1 MKKRRLLAS
10 LLLMILLA
18 STVALSGCSGDKENS
33 SSSITIG
40 IPQDIEDSLDPHDML
55 AAGTKEIFFNVYE
68 GLYKADSDGNLVPA
82 VASDVQIAE
91 DGLTYTFTVREGVK
105 FHNGNLVT
113 AEDIKYSVE
122 KFADIE
128 GGAPSVAAFSNIE
141 SVEVTEDGKV
151 TIKLA
156 QPDSDFLTMLS
167 TIEAAI
173 IPADNADPDSNAI
186 GTGPYKYVSRSP
198 LENVKME
205 RFDEY
210 WGEAAHIEKVTFKI
224 CANAD
229 TIAMELNGGSIDM
242 FSRLTTAQMAELDME
257 KYNVLE
263 GNMNLVQALYLN
275 NDFEPFSDIRVRQA
289 LCYAVNRQEVLD
301 FVSDGNG
308 TIIGTSMIPAFGK
321 YYDESLAELYPYDV
335 TKAKELLA
343 EAGYGDGFTFT
354 ITVPSNYQQHVDTAQ
369 VIAEQLKDVNVT
381 AEIQLVDWN
390 TWLSETY
397 TNRNYEATVIGVDA
411 PQLTATAF
419 LDRFVSTAGDNFVN
433 YENAD
438 YDVAFANAMATTDEA
453 QKVVYFKECETYL
466 ANDAANV
473 YIQDLPEFTA
483 LNKKYAGYEFYP
495 MYVMDVSKIYI
506 VDEQITEQ

>member
-1 MKKRRLLAS
+1 
-10 LLLMILLA
+10 MILLTG
-18 STVALSGCSGDKENS
+18 TVALSGCSGDKENNS

-68 GLYKADSDGNLVPA
+68 GLYKVDSDGNLVPA
-82 VASDVQIAE
+82 VAEDVEISE

-105 FHNGNLVT
+105 FHDGSLVT
-113 AEDIKYSVE
+113 AEDIQYSVH

-128 GGAPSVAAFSNIE
+128 NGEPSIAAFSNIE
-141 SVEVTEDGKV
+141 AVEVVDDSHV
-151 TIKLA
+151 AIILA

-173 IPADNADPDSNAI
+173 IPAGNENPDSNAI

-198 LENVKME
+198 MENVKME
-205 RFDEY
+205 KFDEY
-210 WGEAAHIEKVTFKI
+210 WGENAHIEKVTFKI

-229 TIAMELNGGSIDM
+229 TIALELNGGSIDM
-242 FSRLTTAQMAELDME
+242 FSRLTTAQMAELDTE

-263 GNMNLVQALYLN
+263 GTMNLVQALYLN
-275 NDFEPFSDIRVRQA
+275 NDFEPFADVRVRQA
-289 LCYAVNRQEVLD
+289 LCYAINRQEILE
-301 FVSDGNG
+301 FVSDGKG
-308 TIIGTSMIPAFGK
+308 TVIGTSMIPAFGK
-321 YYDESLAELYPYDV
+321 YYDESLTDMYPYNV
-335 TKAKELLA
+335 QKAKDLLA
-343 EAGYGDGFTFT
+343 EAGYADGFTFT

-369 VIAEQLKDVNVT
+369 VIAQQLQAVGIT

-397 TNRNYEATVIGVDA
+397 TNRQYEATVIGVDA

-419 LDRFVSTAGDNFVN
+419 LDRFVSTAGDNFIN
-433 YENAD
+433 YANAE
-438 YDVAFANAMATTDEA
+438 YDVAFENATSTTDEA
-453 QKVVYFKECETYL
+453 EKVVYFKECEALLTK
-466 ANDAANV
+466 DAANV

-483 LNKKYAGYEFYP
+483 LNKKFAGYEFYP
-495 MYVMDVSKIYI
+495 VYVMDVSKIYI
-506 VDEQITEQ
+506 VEEAAE

>member
-1 MKKRRLLAS
+1 MKKRRMLIS
-10 LLLMILLA
+10 LLLMILLT

-68 GLYKADSDGNLVPA
+68 GLYKADSEGNLVPA
-82 VASDVQIAE
+82 VASGVEISE
-91 DGLTYTFTVREGVK
+91 DGLTYTFTVKEGVK
-105 FHNGNLVT
+105 FHNGNAVT

-128 GGAPSVAAFSNIE
+128 GGAPSIAAFSNIE
-141 SVEVTEDGKV
+141 SVEIADDTKV
-151 TIKLA
+151 AIKLA

-173 IPADNADPDSNAI
+173 IPADNADPDANAI

-198 LENVKME
+198 LTNVKME
-205 RFDEY
+205 RFDDY
-210 WGEAAHIEKVTFKI
+210 WGEKAHIEKVTFKI

-275 NDFEPFSDIRVRQA
+275 NDFEPFSDVRVRQA
-289 LCYAVNRQEVLD
+289 LCYAVNREEVLD
-301 FVSDGNG
+301 FVSDGKG

-335 TKAKELLA
+335 QKAKDLLA

-369 VIAEQLKDVNVT
+369 VVAEQLKDINVT

-397 TNRNYEATVIGVDA
+397 SNRNYEATVIGVDA

-466 ANDAANV
+466 AKDAANV

-483 LNKKYAGYEFYP
+483 LSKEYAGYEFYP

-506 VDEQITEQ
+506 VE

>member
-1 MKKRRLLAS
+1 MKKRRMLIS
-10 LLLMILLA
+10 LLLMILLT

-82 VASDVQIAE
+82 VASGVEISE
-91 DGLTYTFTVREGVK
+91 DGLTYTFTVKEGVK
-105 FHNGNLVT
+105 FHNGNPVT

-128 GGAPSVAAFSNIE
+128 GGAPSIAAFSNIE
-141 SVEVTEDGKV
+141 SVEIADDTKV
-151 TIKLA
+151 AIKLA

-173 IPADNADPDSNAI
+173 IPADNADPDTNAI

-198 LENVKME
+198 LTNVKME
-205 RFDEY
+205 RFDDY
-210 WGEAAHIEKVTFKI
+210 WGEKAHIEKVTFKI

-275 NDFEPFSDIRVRQA
+275 NDFEPFSDVRVRQA
-289 LCYAVNRQEVLD
+289 LCYAVNREEVLD
-301 FVSDGNG
+301 FVSDGKG

-335 TKAKELLA
+335 QKAKDLLA

-369 VIAEQLKDVNVT
+369 VIAEQLKDVNIT

-397 TNRNYEATVIGVDA
+397 SNRNYEATVIGVDA

-466 ANDAANV
+466 AKDATNV

-506 VDEQITEQ
+506 VDASAE

>member
-1 MKKRRLLAS
+1 MKKRRMLIS
-10 LLLMILLA
+10 LLLMILLT
-18 STVALSGCSGDKENS
+18 STVALSGCSGDKDNS

-68 GLYKADSDGNLVPA
+68 GLYKADSEGNLVPA
-82 VASDVQIAE
+82 VASGVEISE
-91 DGLTYTFTVREGVK
+91 DGLTYTFTVKEGVK
-105 FHNGNLVT
+105 FHNGNPVT

-128 GGAPSVAAFSNIE
+128 GGAPSIAAFSNIE
-141 SVEVTEDGKV
+141 SVEIADDTKV
-151 TIKLA
+151 AIKLA

-173 IPADNADPDSNAI
+173 IPADNADPDANAI

-198 LENVKME
+198 LTNVKME
-205 RFDEY
+205 RFDDY
-210 WGEAAHIEKVTFKI
+210 WGEKAHIEKVTFKI

-275 NDFEPFSDIRVRQA
+275 NDFEPFSDVRVRQA
-289 LCYAVNRQEVLD
+289 LCYAVNREEVLD
-301 FVSDGNG
+301 FVSDGKG

-335 TKAKELLA
+335 QKAKDLLA

-397 TNRNYEATVIGVDA
+397 SNRNYEATVIGVDA

-466 ANDAANV
+466 AKDAANV

-506 VDEQITEQ
+506 VE

>member
-1 MKKRRLLAS
+1 MKKRRLFAG
-10 LLLMILLA
+10 LLLMILLT

-82 VASDVQIAE
+82 VASDVEISE

-105 FHNGNLVT
+105 FHNGNPVT
-113 AEDIKYSVE
+113 AEDVRYSVA

-141 SVEVTEDGKV
+141 AIEITEEGSVA
-151 TIKLA
+151 IKLA

-173 IPADNADPDSNAI
+173 IPADNADPDGNAI
-186 GTGPYKYVSRSP
+186 GTGPYQYMSRSP
-198 LENVKME
+198 LTNVKME
-205 RFDEY
+205 RFDDY
-210 WGEAAHIEKVTFKI
+210 WGEKAHIEKVTFKI

-242 FSRLTTAQMAELDME
+242 FSRLTAAQMAELDME

-275 NDFEPFSDIRVRQA
+275 NDFEPFSDVRVRQA
-289 LCYAVNRQEVLD
+289 LCYAVNREEVLD
-301 FVSDGNG
+301 FVSDGKG

-321 YYDESLAELYPYDV
+321 YYDESLSEMYPYDV
-335 TKAKELLA
+335 EKAKDLLA
-343 EAGYGDGFTFT
+343 EAGYADGFTFT

-369 VIAEQLKDVNVT
+369 VIAEQLKEVNVT

-397 TNRNYEATVIGVDA
+397 SNRNYEATVIGVDA

-419 LDRFVSTAGDNFVN
+419 LDRFVSSAGDNFVN

-453 QKVVYFKECETYL
+453 QKVVYFGECQTYL
-466 ANDAANV
+466 AKDAANV

-506 VDEQITEQ
+506 VETSAE

>member
-10 LLLMILLA
+10 LLLMILLT

-82 VASDVQIAE
+82 VASGVEISE

-128 GGAPSVAAFSNIE
+128 GGAPSIAAFSNIE
-141 SVEVTEDGKV
+141 SVEVTDEAHV
-151 TIKLA
+151 AIQLA

-173 IPADNADPDSNAI
+173 IPADNADPDRNAI
-186 GTGPYKYVSRSP
+186 GTGPYMYVSRSP
-198 LENVKME
+198 LTNVKME

-210 WGEAAHIEKVTFKI
+210 WGDAAHIENVTFKI
-224 CANAD
+224 CSNAD

-275 NDFEPFSDIRVRQA
+275 NDFEPFSDVRVRQA

-301 FVSDGNG
+301 FVSDGKG
-308 TIIGTSMIPAFGK
+308 TVIGTSMIPAFGK
-321 YYDESLAELYPYDV
+321 YYDESLAELYPYNVD
-335 TKAKELLA
+335 TAQKLLA
-343 EAGYGDGFTFT
+343 EAGYADGFTFT

-453 QKVVYFKECETYL
+453 QKVVYFGECQTYL
-466 ANDAANV
+466 AEDAANV

-506 VDEQITEQ
+506 VETSAE

>member
-1 MKKRRLLAS
+1 MKKRRMLIS
-10 LLLMILLA
+10 LLLMILLT

-82 VASDVQIAE
+82 VASGVEISE

-128 GGAPSVAAFSNIE
+128 GGEPSIAAFSNIE
-141 SVEVTEDGKV
+141 SVEVTEAGSV
-151 TIKLA
+151 AIQLA

-173 IPADNADPDSNAI
+173 IPADNADPDRNAI
-186 GTGPYKYVSRSP
+186 GTGPYMYVSRSP
-198 LENVKME
+198 LTNVKME

-210 WGEAAHIEKVTFKI
+210 WGDVAHIEKVTFKI
-224 CANAD
+224 CSNAD

-275 NDFEPFSDIRVRQA
+275 NDFEPFTDVRVRQA

-301 FVSDGNG
+301 FVSDGKG
-308 TIIGTSMIPAFGK
+308 TVIGTSMIPAFGK
-321 YYDESLAELYPYDV
+321 YYDESLAELYPYNVD
-335 TKAKELLA
+335 TAKKLLA
-343 EAGYGDGFTFT
+343 EAGYADGFTFT

-397 TNRNYEATVIGVDA
+397 SNRNYEATVIGVDA

-453 QKVVYFKECETYL
+453 QKVVYFGECQTYL
-466 ANDAANV
+466 AEDAANV

-506 VDEQITEQ
+506 VDASAE

>member
-1 MKKRRLLAS
+1 MKKRRLFAG
-10 LLLMILLA
+10 LLLMILLT

-82 VASDVQIAE
+82 VASDVEISE

-105 FHNGNLVT
+105 FHNGNPVT
-113 AEDIKYSVE
+113 AEDVRYSVA

-141 SVEVTEDGKV
+141 AIEITEEGSVA
-151 TIKLA
+151 IKLA

-173 IPADNADPDSNAI
+173 IPADNADPDGNAI
-186 GTGPYKYVSRSP
+186 GTGPYQYVSRSP
-198 LENVKME
+198 LTNVKME
-205 RFDEY
+205 RFDDY
-210 WGEAAHIEKVTFKI
+210 WGEKAHIEKVTFKI

-242 FSRLTTAQMAELDME
+242 FSRLTAAQMAELDME

-275 NDFEPFSDIRVRQA
+275 NDFEPFSDVRVRQA
-289 LCYAVNRQEVLD
+289 LCYAVNREEVLD
-301 FVSDGNG
+301 FVSDGKG

-321 YYDESLAELYPYDV
+321 YYDESLSEMYPYDV
-335 TKAKELLA
+335 EKAKDLLA
-343 EAGYGDGFTFT
+343 EAGYADGFTFT

-369 VIAEQLKDVNVT
+369 VIAEQLKEVNVT

-397 TNRNYEATVIGVDA
+397 SNRNYEATVIGVDA

-419 LDRFVSTAGDNFVN
+419 LDRFVSSAGDNFVN

-453 QKVVYFKECETYL
+453 QKVVYFGECQTYL
-466 ANDAANV
+466 AKDAANV

-506 VDEQITEQ
+506 VETSAE

>member
-1 MKKRRLLAS
+1 
-10 LLLMILLA
+10 MILLT
-18 STVALSGCSGDKENS
+18 STVALSGCSGDKDNS

-68 GLYKADSDGNLVPA
+68 GLYKADSEGNLVPA
-82 VASDVQIAE
+82 VAGSVEISE
-91 DGLTYTFTVREGVK
+91 DGLTYTFTVKEGVK

-128 GGAPSVAAFSNIE
+128 GGAPSIAAFSNIAA
-141 SVEVTEDGKV
+141 VE
-151 TIKLA
+151 IKEEGAVAIQLT

-173 IPADNADPDSNAI
+173 IPADNADPDANAI
-186 GTGPYKYVSRSP
+186 GTGPYMYVSRSP
-198 LENVKME
+198 LTNVKME
-205 RFDEY
+205 RFDDY
-210 WGEAAHIEKVTFKI
+210 WGEKAHIENVTFKI

-275 NDFEPFSDIRVRQA
+275 NDFEPFTDIRVRQA
-289 LCYAVNRQEVLD
+289 LCYAINREEVLD
-301 FVSDGNG
+301 FVSDGKG

-335 TKAKELLA
+335 QKAKDLLA

-397 TNRNYEATVIGVDA
+397 SNRNYEATVIGVDA

-419 LDRFVSTAGDNFVN
+419 LDRFMSTAGDNFVN
-433 YENAD
+433 YANED
-438 YDVAFANAMATTDEA
+438 YDKAFANAMATTDEA

-466 ANDAANV
+466 AKDAANV

-506 VDEQITEQ
+506 VETSAE

>member
-1 MKKRRLLAS
+1 MKKRRMLIS
-10 LLLMILLA
+10 LLLMILLT
-18 STVALSGCSGDKENS
+18 STVALSGCSGDKDNS

-68 GLYKADSDGNLVPA
+68 GLYKADSEGNLVPA
-82 VASDVQIAE
+82 VASGVEISE
-91 DGLTYTFTVREGVK
+91 DGLTYTFTVKEGVK
-105 FHNGNLVT
+105 FHNGNPVT

-128 GGAPSVAAFSNIE
+128 GGAPSIAAFSNIE
-141 SVEVTEDGKV
+141 SVEIADDTKV
-151 TIKLA
+151 AIKLA

-173 IPADNADPDSNAI
+173 IPADNADPDANAI

-198 LENVKME
+198 LTNVKME
-205 RFDEY
+205 RFDDY
-210 WGEAAHIEKVTFKI
+210 WGEKAHIEKVTFKI

-275 NDFEPFSDIRVRQA
+275 NDFEPFSDVRVRQA
-289 LCYAVNRQEVLD
+289 LCYAVNREEVLD
-301 FVSDGNG
+301 FVSDGKG

-335 TKAKELLA
+335 QKAKDLLA

-397 TNRNYEATVIGVDA
+397 SNRNYEATVIGVDA

-466 ANDAANV
+466 AKDAANV

-506 VDEQITEQ
+506 VDASAE

>member
-1 MKKRRLLAS
+1 MKRRLIAS
-10 LLLMILLA
+10 LLLMILLV
-18 STVALSGCSGDKENS
+18 STVALSACSGDKENDS

-82 VASDVQIAE
+82 VASDVEISE
-91 DGLTYTFTVREGVK
+91 DGLTYTFEVREGVK
-105 FHNGNLVT
+105 FHNGNTVT
-113 AEDIKYSVE
+113 AEDIKYSVD

-128 GGAPSVAAFSNIE
+128 GGAPSIAAFSNITAVEIVDE
-141 SVEVTEDGKV
+141 SHVA
-151 TIKLA
+151 IKLA
-156 QPDSDFLTMLS
+156 QADSDFLTMLA

-173 IPADNADPDSNAI
+173 IPADNADPDTNAI
-186 GTGPYKYVSRSP
+186 GTGPYMYASRSP

-210 WGEAAHIEKVTFKI
+210 WGEAAHIENVTFKI
-224 CANAD
+224 CSNAD

-242 FSRLTTAQMAELDME
+242 FSRLTTAQLAEVDME
-257 KYNVLE
+257 KFQVLE
-263 GNMNLVQALYLN
+263 GTMNLVQALYLN
-275 NDFEPFSDIRVRQA
+275 NDFEPFSDVRVRQA
-289 LCYAVNRQEVLD
+289 LCHAVDRQAVLD
-301 FVSDGNG
+301 FVTDGKG

-321 YYDESLAELYPYDV
+321 YYDASLAEMYPYDV
-335 TKAKELLA
+335 QKAQELLK
-343 EAGYGDGFTFT
+343 EAGYENGFTFS

-369 VIAEQLKDVNVT
+369 VIAEQLKAVNVT

-433 YENAD
+433 YENAE

-453 QKVVYFKECETYL
+453 QKVIYFKECETYL
-466 ANDAANV
+466 AEDAANV
-473 YIQDLPEFTA
+473 YIQDLPEFVA
-483 LNKKYAGYEFYP
+483 LNNKYAGYEFYP
-495 MYVMDVSKIYI
+495 MYVMDVSKIY
-506 VDEQITEQ
+506 VVEEPAAE

>member
-18 STVALSGCSGDKENS
+18 STVALSGCSGDKDHS

-82 VASDVQIAE
+82 VASDVEISE
-91 DGLTYTFTVREGVK
+91 DGLTYIFTVREGVK
-105 FHNGNLVT
+105 FHDGNLVT

-128 GGAPSVAAFSNIE
+128 GGAPSIAAFSNIE
-141 SVEVTEDGKV
+141 AVEIVDESHV
-151 TIKLA
+151 AVKLT

-173 IPADNADPDSNAI
+173 IPANNADPDSNAI
-186 GTGPYKYVSRSP
+186 GTGPYMYVSRSH

-205 RFDEY
+205 CFDEY
-210 WGEAAHIEKVTFKI
+210 WGETAHIENVTFKI
-224 CANAD
+224 CSNAD
-229 TIAMELNGGSIDM
+229 TITMELNGGSIDM

-263 GNMNLVQALYLN
+263 GNMNLVQAMYLN
-275 NDFEPFSDIRVRQA
+275 NDFEPFSDVRVRQA
-289 LCYAVNRQEVLD
+289 LCYAVNREEVLD
-301 FVSDGNG
+301 FVSDGKG

-321 YYDESLAELYPYDV
+321 YYDESLAEMYPYDAEL
-335 TKAKELLA
+335 AKELLA
-343 EAGYGDGFTFT
+343 EAGYADGFSFT

-369 VIAEQLKDVNVT
+369 VVAQQLEKINVD
-381 AEIQLVDWN
+381 AQIQLVDWN

-453 QKVVYFKECETYL
+453 QKVVYFGECQTYL
-466 ANDAANV
+466 AEDAANV

-506 VDEQITEQ
+506 VETSAE

>member
-10 LLLMILLA
+10 LLLMILLT

-68 GLYKADSDGNLVPA
+68 GLYKADSEGNLVPA
-82 VASDVQIAE
+82 VASGVEISE
-91 DGLTYTFTVREGVK
+91 DGLTYTFTVKEGVK
-105 FHNGNLVT
+105 FHNGNPVT

-128 GGAPSVAAFSNIE
+128 GGAPSIAAFSNIE
-141 SVEVTEDGKV
+141 SVEIADDTKV
-151 TIKLA
+151 AIKLA

-173 IPADNADPDSNAI
+173 IPADNADPDANAI

-198 LENVKME
+198 LTNVKME
-205 RFDEY
+205 RFDDY
-210 WGEAAHIEKVTFKI
+210 WGEKAHIEKVTFKI

-275 NDFEPFSDIRVRQA
+275 NDFEPFSDVRVRQA
-289 LCYAVNRQEVLD
+289 LCYAVNREEVLN
-301 FVSDGNG
+301 FVSDGKG

-335 TKAKELLA
+335 QKAKDLLA

-369 VIAEQLKDVNVT
+369 VVAEQLKDVNVT

-397 TNRNYEATVIGVDA
+397 SNRNYEATVVGSLSWGV
-411 PQLTATAF
+411 
-419 LDRFVSTAGDNFVN
+419 RRGES
-433 YENAD
+433 
-438 YDVAFANAMATTDEA
+438 
-453 QKVVYFKECETYL
+453 
-466 ANDAANV
+466 
-473 YIQDLPEFTA
+473 
-483 LNKKYAGYEFYP
+483 
-495 MYVMDVSKIYI
+495 
-506 VDEQITEQ
+506 

>member
-10 LLLMILLA
+10 LLLMILLT

-68 GLYKADSDGNLVPA
+68 GLYKADSEGNLVPA
-82 VASDVQIAE
+82 VASGVEISE
-91 DGLTYTFTVREGVK
+91 DGLTYTFTVKEGVK

-128 GGAPSVAAFSNIE
+128 GGAPSIAAFSNIKA
-141 SVEVTEDGKV
+141 VEITEDGAV
-151 TIKLA
+151 AIKLA

-173 IPADNADPDSNAI
+173 IPADNADPDANAI

-198 LENVKME
+198 LTNVKME
-205 RFDEY
+205 RFDDY
-210 WGEAAHIEKVTFKI
+210 WGEKAHIEKVTFKI

-275 NDFEPFSDIRVRQA
+275 NDFEPFSDVRVRQA
-289 LCYAVNRQEVLD
+289 LCYAVNREEVLD
-301 FVSDGNG
+301 FVSDGKG

-321 YYDESLAELYPYDV
+321 YYDESLSEMYPYDV
-335 TKAKELLA
+335 QKAKDLLA
-343 EAGYGDGFTFT
+343 EAGYADGFTFS

-397 TNRNYEATVIGVDA
+397 SNRNYEATVIGVDA

-433 YENAD
+433 YKNAD

-466 ANDAANV
+466 AKDAANV

-506 VDEQITEQ
+506 VDAE

>member
-1 MKKRRLLAS
+1 
-10 LLLMILLA
+10 
-18 STVALSGCSGDKENS
+18 
-33 SSSITIG
+33 
-40 IPQDIEDSLDPHDML
+40 ML
-55 AAGTKEIFFNVYE
+55 
-68 GLYKADSDGNLVPA
+68 P
-82 VASDVQIAE
+82 
-91 DGLTYTFTVREGVK
+91 
-105 FHNGNLVT
+105 
-113 AEDIKYSVE
+113 
-122 KFADIE
+122 
-128 GGAPSVAAFSNIE
+128 
-141 SVEVTEDGKV
+141 
-151 TIKLA
+151 
-156 QPDSDFLTMLS
+156 

-173 IPADNADPDSNAI
+173 IPADNADPDANAI

-198 LENVKME
+198 LTNVKME
-205 RFDEY
+205 RFDDY
-210 WGEAAHIEKVTFKI
+210 WGEKAHIEKVTFKI

-335 TKAKELLA
+335 NKAKELLA
-343 EAGYGDGFTFT
+343 EAGYEDGFTFT
-354 ITVPSNYQQHVDTAQ
+354 VTVPSNYQQHVDTAQ
-369 VIAEQLKDVNVT
+369 VIAEQLKDVNIN

-466 ANDAANV
+466 AEDAANV

-506 VDEQITEQ
+506 VETSGE

>member
-10 LLLMILLA
+10 LLLMILLT

-82 VASDVQIAE
+82 VAGGVEISE
-91 DGLTYTFTVREGVK
+91 DGLTYTFTVKEGVK
-105 FHNGNLVT
+105 FHNGNPVT

-128 GGAPSVAAFSNIE
+128 GGAPSIAAFSNIE
-141 SVEVTEDGKV
+141 AVEITEEGSVA
-151 TIKLA
+151 IKLA

-210 WGEAAHIEKVTFKI
+210 WGEKAHIENVTFKI
-224 CANAD
+224 CSNAD

-257 KYNVLE
+257 MYNVLE

-275 NDFEPFSDIRVRQA
+275 NDFEPFSDVRVRQA

-301 FVSDGNG
+301 FVSDGKG

-321 YYDESLAELYPYDV
+321 YYDESLAEMYPYDV
-335 TKAKELLA
+335 EKAKELLA
-343 EAGYGDGFTFT
+343 EAGYADGFTFT

-369 VIAEQLKDVNVT
+369 VIAEQLKDINVT

-453 QKVVYFKECETYL
+453 QKVVYFGECQTYL
-466 ANDAANV
+466 AEDAANV

-506 VDEQITEQ
+506 VDASAE

>member
-10 LLLMILLA
+10 LLLTILLA

-82 VASDVQIAE
+82 VASDVEIAE
-91 DGLTYTFTVREGVK
+91 NGLTYTFTVREGVM

-113 AEDIKYSVE
+113 AEDVKYSVE

-128 GGAPSVAAFSNIE
+128 GGSPSVAAFSNIE

-151 TIKLA
+151 AIKLA

-167 TIEAAI
+167 TIEAAV

-210 WGEAAHIEKVTFKI
+210 WGEVAHIENVTFKI
-224 CANAD
+224 CSNAD

-335 TKAKELLA
+335 NKAKELLA
-343 EAGYGDGFTFT
+343 EAGYEDGFTFT
-354 ITVPSNYQQHVDTAQ
+354 VTVPSNYQQHVDTAQ
-369 VIAEQLKDVNVT
+369 VIAEQLKDVNIN

-466 ANDAANV
+466 AEDAANV

-506 VDEQITEQ
+506 VETSGE

>member
-10 LLLMILLA
+10 LLLMILLT

-82 VASDVQIAE
+82 VASGVEISE
-91 DGLTYTFTVREGVK
+91 DGLTYTFTVKEGVK

-128 GGAPSVAAFSNIE
+128 GGAPSIAAFSNIE
-141 SVEVTEDGKV
+141 AVEITEDGAV
-151 TIKLA
+151 AIKLA

-173 IPADNADPDSNAI
+173 IPADNLDPDANAI

-198 LENVKME
+198 LTNVKME
-205 RFDEY
+205 RFDDY
-210 WGEAAHIEKVTFKI
+210 WGEKAHIENVTFKI
-224 CANAD
+224 CSNAD

-275 NDFEPFSDIRVRQA
+275 NDFEPFSDARVRQA
-289 LCYAVNRQEVLD
+289 LCYAVNREEVLD
-301 FVSDGNG
+301 FVSDGKG

-321 YYDESLAELYPYDV
+321 YYDESLAELYPYDIE
-335 TKAKELLA
+335 KAKELLA
-343 EAGYGDGFTFT
+343 EAGYADGFTFT

-397 TNRNYEATVIGVDA
+397 SNRNYEATVIGVDA

-419 LDRFVSTAGDNFVN
+419 LDRFVSTAGDNFIN
-433 YENAD
+433 YANEY
-438 YDVAFANAMATTDEA
+438 YDVAFANAMATTDEE

-466 ANDAANV
+466 AKDAANV

-483 LNKKYAGYEFYP
+483 LSKEYAGYEFYP

-506 VDEQITEQ
+506 VDASAE